1 MLKATPY
8 LEYLFHLFFYGLFV
22 RCFAMLCLALSCF
35 WVRQKS
41 VTCNGVLSLGEKG
54 KGVTS
59 GILGGEPAGEPR
71 AEGPRMPGDAEDA
84 EDAEDA
90 RGTW

>member
-1 MLKATPY
+1 MLKAI
-8 LEYLFHLFFYGLFV
+8 F
-22 RCFAMLCLALSCF
+22 
-35 WVRQKS
+35 
-41 VTCNGVLSLGEKG
+41 
-54 KGVTS
+54 S